1 VPRFDSL
8 LPVAED
14 CRHSLASSLA
24 DGVRVRGDAE
34 LLTQVFSNL
43 VENAI
48 RHTPERSKI
57 EIKLAVDGGMVA
69 ASVVDDGPGVDPNEH
84 GKLLRRFYRGSSS
97 GASKGYGLGLALV
110 AAIAQLHQAKLT
122 LSDAKPG
129 LNVKISFAR
138 LIESA

>member
-14 CRHSLASSLA
+14 CRHSLASRLA

-48 RHTPERSKI
+48 RHTPELSKV

-69 ASVVDDGPGVDPNEH
+69 ASVVDDGPGDLSPGEFAQILGVLTSSRYAHLSPKQLVPQATDQAVDRFMPGPRPLERR
-84 GKLLRRFYRGSSS
+84 LRRGEGDPDRG
-97 GASKGYGLGLALV
+97 
-110 AAIAQLHQAKLT
+110 
-122 LSDAKPG
+122 
-129 LNVKISFAR
+129 
-138 LIESA
+138 

>member
-69 ASVVDDGPGVDPNEH
+69 ASVVDDGPGDQLTQAGEMFLDAVRGILERVDQA
-84 GKLLRRFYRGSSS
+84 RRRNKRAVATSAFF
-97 GASKGYGLGLALV
+97 GLASPGP
-110 AAIAQLHQAKLT
+110 LHSILQ
-122 LSDAKPG
+122 
-129 LNVKISFAR
+129 
-138 LIESA
+138 